1 MSPTT
6 NASFEAGCIERPE
19 GSGKEAIH
27 KACVNN
33 RNEGRMMARLMLRM
47 AVVRSQLTIFEARL
61 QISTHCILE
70 LEIRLAFYVPS
81 HPTRKIGS
89 ILLAGSGGAR
99 YPRFVRY
106 KRHFRGERRINM
118 KLPPMACMRL
128 DLL

>member
-61 QISTHCILE
+61 QISTHMYS
-70 LEIRLAFYVPS
+70 R
-81 HPTRKIGS
+81 IGNQTC
-89 ILLAGSGGAR
+89 LLRAEPPDQEDREYSPGGL
-99 YPRFVRY
+99 
-106 KRHFRGERRINM
+106 GRRT
-118 KLPPMACMRL
+118 LSSFCTL
-128 DLL
+128 